1 MKADEA
7 MPEDA
12 MPGGARDASRHDA
25 LRRAA
30 IVWLTRLQSG
40 RDPDCHQAFEDW
52 YSADPRHA
60 DVFDSV
66 QANWDRMV
74 LAKNTPAAMRAPAP
88 ARDGWSV
95 QRRLPA
101 AIAAGLAA
109 LLLVGVSIRHF
120 ADPAGPDASHQDLV
134 SRADEIRRVALAD
147 GTRVTLD
154 TASALAVDF
163 SGKERRVVMS
173 RGRARFEVAH
183 DPLRLFVVEAGTRL
197 VIAHGTIFDVDLRA
211 GTMEVSLLRGSVEVR
226 RQVAHHEAQPRTGR
240 MPETGQM
247 LLPGQRLSLAERPG
261 IAPALPTAFGAADKD
276 WPTGMLSF
284 TDRPVSEIVEIAN
297 RSAEQHILVTDPK
310 LGAMRVTVTVPARD
324 SSGLANWLA
333 DSLHLTL
340 SRDPQGNFLLSRP
353 IPKK

>member
-12 MPGGARDASRHDA
+12 IPGGARDASRHDA

-66 QANWDRMV
+66 QASWDRMV

-211 GTMEVSLLRGSVEVR
+211 GTMAVSLLRGSVEVR
-226 RQVAHHEAQPRTGR
+226 RQVAHHEAQP
-240 MPETGQM
+240 
-247 LLPGQRLSLAERPG
+247 
-261 IAPALPTAFGAADKD
+261 
-276 WPTGMLSF
+276 
-284 TDRPVSEIVEIAN
+284 
-297 RSAEQHILVTDPK
+297 
-310 LGAMRVTVTVPARD
+310 
-324 SSGLANWLA
+324 
-333 DSLHLTL
+333 
-340 SRDPQGNFLLSRP
+340 
-353 IPKK
+353 